1 MSISDA
7 QNEAKPSLEMAV
19 GSSPA
24 TNNSVATTNEVPR
37 RWFFIS
43 IALSYLAFVV
53 IGFNDGSFG
62 VLLSGISV
70 QYQVSDQMV
79 AVVFLFTLIGY
90 LLSSLVC
97 GWLIE
102 RLTIRIYLACAGL
115 LFIIATVLCGIAP
128 PFAAYL
134 AILVLLGV
142 AVAAV
147 DAGFNAYF
155 VALPNNGALLNY
167 LHASYGVGAWV
178 GPIIANAVMGEKE
191 NRLRWHYLYY
201 IWGGAC
207 LLVLLCFLAMF
218 RNALPSMKSKDTDS
232 CEKKN
237 LANTID
243 SDEDIQGGL
252 MMATLRKSVVWLGGL
267 MAFVYMG
274 AGVSIGSWTFKL
286 FEESRGF
293 SSSLSSLFV
302 SIYWLGMFLGR
313 VTLGLMARTRRRQF
327 FVIYACLGFT
337 ILGLLLVW
345 LLRSAAACGI
355 GIFLIGY
362 GLGPIYPTSIAVIND
377 LLYSKRLQA
386 TAIGFITAFACCG
399 NGLFSWLA
407 GYLIGSYGYETFLPY
422 EVGLVLGIAVIWIIL
437 HVRGLFLIKEREK
450 SMAYTEDRRV

>member
-1 MSISDA
+1 MSTS
-7 QNEAKPSLEMAV
+7 NPHHEAKHSLELAP
-19 GSSPA
+19 GNPPA
-24 TNNSVATTNEVPR
+24 NEVSR
-37 RWFFIS
+37 RWFYAS

-90 LLSSLVC
+90 LISSLVC

-102 RLTIRIYLACAGL
+102 RLTIRVYLACAGT
-115 LFIIATVLCGIAP
+115 LFIISTVLCGIAP

-134 AILVLLGV
+134 ALLVLLGV
-142 AVAAV
+142 SVAAV

-191 NRLRWHYLYY
+191 HRLRWHYLYY
-201 IWGGAC
+201 IWGGSC
-207 LLVLLCFLAMF
+207 LFVLLCFLAMF
-218 RNALPSMKSKDTDS
+218 RKSLPLIKSDENNMS
-232 CEKKN
+232 EEKN
-237 LANTID
+237 SDNSSID
-243 SDEDIQGGL
+243 SEEDIQGSL
-252 MMATLRKSVVWLGGL
+252 TVATLRKSVVWLGGL

-313 VTLGLMARTRRRQF
+313 VTLGLMARTRKRQF
-327 FVIYACLGFT
+327 FVIYACLAFT
-337 ILGLLLVW
+337 LVGLLLVW
-345 LLRSAAACGI
+345 LLRSPAACGI

-407 GYLIGSYGYETFLPY
+407 GYLIGNYGFETLLPY
-422 EVGLVLGIAVIWIIL
+422 EMGLVLGIAAIWISL
-437 HVRGLFLIKEREK
+437 HIRSLFLIKGRENSK
-450 SMAYTEDRRV
+450 IQGRP